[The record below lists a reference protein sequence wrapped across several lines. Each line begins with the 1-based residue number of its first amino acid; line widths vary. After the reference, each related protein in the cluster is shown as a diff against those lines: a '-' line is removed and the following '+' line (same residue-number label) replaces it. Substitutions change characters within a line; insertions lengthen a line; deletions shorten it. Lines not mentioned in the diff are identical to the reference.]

1 MNKKTMWIGGA
12 GIALVALLIGGGVA
26 YAVSDGFDD
35 DDDDRNSSQQQDNGN
50 GSTGNNNSNRD
61 DDDDYYDDNDAD
73 DAPITDAERTSAE
86 NAALAEAGGGTVT
99 GLERSDDQDHAWEVE
114 VTLDGRDIDIE
125 LDEKFVVTRV
135 DQD

>member
-12 GIALVALLIGGGVA
+12 GIALVALLVGGGVA
-26 YAVSDGFDD
+26 YAVTDGFDD
-35 DDDDRNSSQQQDNGN
+35 DDDDRGTSQSNQQQGGSDSNADN
-50 GSTGNNNSNRD
+50 R

-73 DAPITDAERTSAE
+73 DAPITDAERESAE

-99 GLERSDDQDHAWEVE
+99 GLERSDDKDHAWEVE

>member
-1 MNKKTMWIGGA
+1 MNKKTMWISGA
-12 GIALVALLIGGGVA
+12 AIALVALLIGGGVA
-26 YAVSDGFDD
+26 YAVTDGFDD
-35 DDDDRNSSQQQDNGN
+35 DDDDRSTSENQQGSSN
-50 GSTGNNNSNRD
+50 GSSDDR

-99 GLERSDDQDHAWEVE
+99 DLERSDDQDHAWEVE

-125 LDEKFVVTRV
+125 LDEDFTVTRV